1 MSQKQDVKVEAQ
13 PPKLDMDAF
22 ANNLA
27 QLVEEG
33 GKALAAYIR
42 PREAGKKDELAE
54 EVQDAVRTIGT
65 VAQYWLADPQRTV
78 DAQTRLMTGYMGV
91 WTAALKRMSGEQAA
105 PFVSPD
111 PRDGRFKDAEWNANP
126 FFDALKQTYL
136 VTTSWAD
143 AMVKEAD
150 GIDPHLKHKAEFL
163 VRQIGNAI
171 SPSNFLLTN
180 PELLRETVNTSGEN
194 LVRGMKN
201 LTEDLIE
208 GKGDLRIRQ
217 TDMSAFEVGR
227 NLALTPG
234 KVIFETELMQLI
246 QYEPTTPTVK
256 KVPVL
261 IVPPW
266 INKFYIL
273 DLTPEKSMI
282 KWLVDQGLTVF
293 VMSWVNPDSRLAQ
306 KGFDDYMRDGILAA
320 LETVLKV
327 TQEPQ
332 AHLVGYCVG
341 GTLLSVT
348 LAYMGAV
355 GDTRAASATFLTTQI
370 DFTHAGD
377 LKVFVDEEQLAG
389 LEKRMKELGY
399 LEGKKMASAFNMLRS
414 NDLIWP
420 YVVNN
425 YMKGKAPF
433 PFRPAVLERRFHPH
447 AGGEPLLLSAQLL
460 SRKQHRQG
468 QGGDCGRADRHEEG
482 DDPGL

>member
-1 MSQKQDVKVEAQ
+1 
-13 PPKLDMDAF
+13 MDAF

-42 PREAGKKDELAE
+42 PREAGKTDDLAN

-65 VAQYWLADPQRTV
+65 VAQFWLTDPQRTV
-78 DAQTRLMTGYMGV
+78 EAQSRLMTGYMGV
-91 WTAALKRMSGEQAA
+91 WTAALKRMSGESADPVIAA
-105 PFVSPD
+105 D
-111 PRDGRFKDAEWNANP
+111 PKDGRFKDAEWNANP

-136 VTTSWAD
+136 VTTQWAD

-150 GIDPHLKHKAEFL
+150 GIDPHTRHKAEFL

-194 LVRGMKN
+194 LVRGMQN
-201 LTEDLIE
+201 LTADLIE

-234 KVIFETELMQLI
+234 KVIYETELMQLI
-246 QYEPTTPTVK
+246 QYEPTTPSVK

-293 VMSWVNPDSRLAQ
+293 VMSWVNP
-306 KGFDDYMRDGILAA
+306 
-320 LETVLKV
+320 
-327 TQEPQ
+327 
-332 AHLVGYCVG
+332 
-341 GTLLSVT
+341 
-348 LAYMGAV
+348 
-355 GDTRAASATFLTTQI
+355 
-370 DFTHAGD
+370 
-377 LKVFVDEEQLAG
+377 
-389 LEKRMKELGY
+389 
-399 LEGKKMASAFNMLRS
+399 
-414 NDLIWP
+414 
-420 YVVNN
+420 
-425 YMKGKAPF
+425 
-433 PFRPAVLERRFHPH
+433 
-447 AGGEPLLLSAQLL
+447 
-460 SRKQHRQG
+460 
-468 QGGDCGRADRHEEG
+468 
-482 DDPGL
+482 